1 MKKLQTRILLRAIV
15 ACVVLATFTGCKKE
29 FLDLTPFT
37 ALPPSE
43 AFKTEADLRVAMNGL
58 YGGLRATD
66 LFGRTVPVLGDIM
79 ADNVY
84 QHSINSNRY
93 TQFNLYT
100 VAVNDGNAAGMWTA
114 AYAAILRANNILDA
128 PLTGTPGIAQI
139 KGEAKAV
146 RALLYFTLVRFF
158 ARPFTD
164 NPTALGVP
172 LILTYDLSL
181 RAGRSTVDQVYTQIL
196 KDLGEAYTDMTVVTN
211 SSQMSK
217 WAARALEAKVR
228 LNRNDLAGALT
239 AANDV
244 INNSGFTTLIAAN
257 NASYW
262 SAATFRT
269 DRLETLF
276 EVSMDV
282 VGNQGFDAL
291 TNIYNQLGYG
301 DLLVSDPLYASFT
314 TTDVRRNLYFIAVAP
329 SPRVGGIIVDKYKN
343 LSAERDETKIMRMSD
358 VYLIAAEAAS
368 TSNPNA
374 ALASLNFILMR
385 RDPSAPAYTS
395 TGAQLMADIMNE
407 RRKEFLAEGDR
418 FHDLNRMKVAVERS
432 TNFPAAVRTIDFNNF
447 RRLLPIPETE
457 INVNPTIKTQQ
468 NPGYQ

>member
-1 MKKLQTRILLRAIV
+1 MKKIQSKILLRAMA
-15 ACVVLATFTGCKKE
+15 ACLLLATFTGCKKE
-29 FLDLTPFT
+29 FLDLSPYT

-43 AFKTEADLRVAMNGL
+43 AFKTEADLRVAMNGV
-58 YGGLRATD
+58 YNGLRATD

-79 ADNVY
+79 ADNIY

-100 VAVNDGNAAGMWTA
+100 VSVADGNAAGLWIE
-114 AYAAILRANNILDA
+114 AYRTMLRANNIINSE
-128 PLTGTPGIAQI
+128 LTGTPGITQI

-164 NPTALGVP
+164 NPSALGVP
-172 LILTYDLSL
+172 LVLTYDLSL
-181 RAGRSTVDQVYTQIL
+181 KAGRATVDQVYTQIL
-196 KDLGEAYTDMTVVTN
+196 KDLGEAYNDMTTFTN
-211 SSQMSK
+211 SSQMHK

-228 LNRNDLAGALT
+228 LNRNDMAGALT

-244 INNSGFTTLIAAN
+244 IANSGFTVVGTSN
-257 NASYW
+257 MASYW

-276 EVSMDV
+276 EVSMDA

-301 DLLVSDPLYASFT
+301 DLLVASDLYATFT
-314 TTDVRRNLYFIAVAP
+314 TTDVRRNLHYLAVAP
-329 SPRVGGIIVDKYKN
+329 SNRAGGIVVDKYKN
-343 LSAERDETKIMRMSD
+343 LSSERDETKILRMSD
-358 VYLIAAEAAS
+358 VYLIAAEASAA
-368 TSNPNA
+368 TNVTNA
-374 ALASLNFILMR
+374 QGFLNYILTR
-385 RDPSAPAYTS
+385 RDPAAAPYTS
-395 TGAQLMADIMNE
+395 TGQQLINDILLE
-407 RRKEFLAEGDR
+407 RRKEFIAEGDR
-418 FHDLNRMKVAVERS
+418 FHDLNRLKMTVSRNA
-432 TNFPAAVRTIDFNNF
+432 NFPASARTIEYSNF

-457 INVNPTIKTQQ
+457 TNANEVIKAQQ